1 MGLLKQSDYILPND
15 DHKVSPVQ
23 SEEPE
28 TSSILKKPT
37 LNSTLTVTVPSINKP
52 KSLVSSLEDQPDTQV
67 EPAPSLDVNLDR
79 YDHNLYQSQDIVE
92 PDGLSSD
99 EVERLEKE
107 AYDKGFEAAKTELEG
122 QIAEKLSAFDDAIET
137 LSVERDKIL
146 NESQEGILNLSIRI
160 AEKMLGAQLSASR
173 ASLKTVLEKLFR
185 KFHRLIKL

>member
-1 MGLLKQSDYILPND
+1 M
-15 DHKVSPVQ
+15 
-23 SEEPE
+23 
-28 TSSILKKPT
+28 
-37 LNSTLTVTVPSINKP
+37 TVPSINKP

-160 AEKMLGAQLSASR
+160 AEKNVRSSIIGQSCKFKNS
-173 ASLKTVLEKLFR
+173 FR
-185 KFHRLIKL
+185 RSFSENFIV